1 MNDGRIDWAELL
13 VGRPCPPN
21 GWWVGL
27 AIERDVDALE
37 LRASAAVAL
46 LAPPLQLSPGRA
58 PYLKELPRLA
68 KEWIG
73 ICQQQDAFCA
83 LGAEGLK
90 AAERNLAIAT
100 AARDAME
107 DHRAPGMVPELE
119 ELRSM
124 AGALVDACTS
134 NKTQNTEVP
143 PSTFDPAAFL

>member
-73 ICQQQDAFCA
+73 ICQQQDAFLA
-83 LGAEGLK
+83 LGAAGMT
-90 AAERNLAIAT
+90 AAKRNLAIAI

-107 DHRAPGMVPELE
+107 DRRAPGLVPELE
-119 ELRSM
+119 ELC
-124 AGALVDACTS
+124 AVATALVDGCADS
-134 NKTQNTEVP
+134 A
-143 PSTFDPAAFL
+143 PSSTTPELKYLDLL